1 MSDEPSSVVALADS
15 VSDLLNGI
23 AGWLLVGFGVAGLLS
38 AGGSVVQLVG
48 GASPAPNPAVIPF
61 LTLFSLLFVTFGMFV
76 NPRFRRRLDRRHAP
90 SRFGWVRSVDDRV
103 VHADED
109 CRERC
114 VVCEDRVDRGLDRRY
129 RSEFVVAGV
138 PVYTASEDH
147 NYYCLACAT
156 ADRSGVAAESV
167 TRPAADANDLDTE
180 TDESDTDTDDHDT
193 RSVATVDER

>member
-23 AGWLLVGFGVAGLLS
+23 AGWILVALGVAGLLS

-48 GASPAPNPAVIPF
+48 GASPGPNPAVVAL
-61 LTLFSLLFVTFGMFV
+61 LTLFSLLFVTLGVFV

-90 SRFGWVRSVDDRV
+90 SRFGRVRSVDDRV

-156 ADRSGVAAESV
+156 ADRSGVDREGDTVTVRDEHETTDRSAAV
-167 TRPAADANDLDTE
+167 
-180 TDESDTDTDDHDT
+180 
-193 RSVATVDER
+193 ER